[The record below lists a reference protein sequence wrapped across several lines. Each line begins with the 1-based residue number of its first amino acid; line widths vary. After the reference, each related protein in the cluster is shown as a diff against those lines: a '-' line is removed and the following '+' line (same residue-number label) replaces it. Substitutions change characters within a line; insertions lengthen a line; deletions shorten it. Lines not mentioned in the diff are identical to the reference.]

1 MVEVVEVPVGSAC
14 PPPEKAKRQPLDPE
28 ETAIRDRLLAFQT
41 ELQVAGTVLP
51 STVRKVMDLV
61 PTERLDE
68 ALRFVA
74 EKLYWR
80 RRNESSYRRHV
91 GWGFVL
97 RVLEQDLVVPTH
109 DRAGFEKRPVAPLA
123 KLSGTT
129 PPLAVSQR
137 RPPRSLRQRGGLV
150 AAGEIIKDLGLLEV
164 VEADE

>member
-1 MVEVVEVPVGSAC
+1 VEVVEVPVGSAC
-14 PPPEKAKRQPLDPE
+14 LPPEKAKRQPPTPE
-28 ETAIRDRLLAFQT
+28 ETAVRDRLLAFQT
-41 ELQVAGTVLP
+41 ELQVAGTILP
-51 STVRKVMDLV
+51 STVRKVMSLV

-74 EKLYWR
+74 DKLHWR

-97 RVLEQDLVVPTH
+97 RVLEQDLTVPNP
-109 DRAGFEKRPVAPLA
+109 DKAGFEKRPVEPLA
-123 KLSGTT
+123 NLSGTT